1 MEIILS
7 YLAEL
12 ISGMLP
18 LSLLIICGIYLSLR
32 GRFFQIRL
40 FPKSVK
46 LMKRAVTS
54 KDRGE
59 GLSSFQAACTSLS
72 AAVGTGN
79 IAGVSAALSVGGA
92 GAVFWMWVSAVF
104 GMAIKATEI
113 TIGIKYRKKSGNTFM
128 GGPMVYIREGMPKAL
143 KPLGYIFAIAG
154 LPTVFC
160 TGNITQTNAAVFS
173 ISENGRI
180 RFICGLVLALLTYSA
195 ISGGVKRIGVIAE
208 KTVPLMSVIYLI
220 LCGIII
226 ILNIDFLPEAF
237 KMIIVGA
244 FKPSAVT
251 GGAVGSF
258 ITSAVIG
265 AQRGVFSNES
275 GLGTAPM
282 AHSLA
287 YDANTEFQGLFG
299 IFEVFV
305 DTLLICTLTALTVLC
320 SRVNIGYG
328 AVASSELVVKALAT
342 VFGSASSVII
352 SVMLCVFAFS
362 SIIGWAAY
370 GGIFAE
376 FILGK
381 GFKRL
386 FMVIYPLGCIIGS
399 VTGVEAAW
407 KMSDFLSGIMLCINL
422 PSIIMLWDKDFF
434 IKKEEKTY
442 VSKKNRKIKRDFRGK
457 SGGGYN

>member
-1 MEIILS
+1 MEVIIS
-7 YLAEL
+7 YITEL

-18 LSLLIICGIYLSLR
+18 LSLLIICGMYLTLK
-32 GRFFQIRL
+32 GNFFQIRL

-46 LMKRAVTS
+46 LMKKAVLS
-54 KDRGE
+54 KDKGE

-92 GAVFWMWVSAVF
+92 GAVFWMWTSAVF
-104 GMAIKATEI
+104 GMAIKAAEI
-113 TIGIKYRKKSGNTFM
+113 TIGIKYRKKSGDTFI
-128 GGPMVYIREGMPKAL
+128 GGPMIYIKEGLPKAL
-143 KPLGYIFAIAG
+143 KPLGYVFAIAG

-173 ISENGRI
+173 ISEDGRI
-180 RFICGLVLALLTYSA
+180 KFICGLVFALLTYFA
-195 ISGGVKRIGVIAE
+195 ISGGVKRIGIIAE
-208 KTVPLMSVIYLI
+208 KTVPLMSVLYLF
-220 LCGIII
+220 LCGILII
-226 ILNIDFLPEAF
+226 INIDFLPEAF

-244 FKPSAVT
+244 FKPRAVT

-275 GLGTAPM
+275 GLGTAPI

-305 DTLLICTLTALTVLC
+305 DTILICTLTALTVIC
-320 SRVNIGYG
+320 SRVNIDYG
-328 AVASSELVVKALAT
+328 AVASSELVVKALST
-342 VFGSASSVII
+342 VFGGTSPIII

-376 FILGK
+376 FLLGK
-381 GFKRL
+381 NFRNF
-386 FMVIYPLGCIIGS
+386 FMLIYPLGCIVGS
-399 VTGVEAAW
+399 VTGVEFAW
-407 KMSDFLSGIMLCINL
+407 KMTDFFSGIMLCINL
-422 PSIIMLWDKDFF
+422 PAIIMLWDNYF
-434 IKKEEKTY
+434 KKEDKIY
-442 VSKKNRKIKRDFRGK
+442 VSKKNRKNKKNTRGK
-457 SGGGYN
+457 ASGSYN